1 MVPATEVPET
11 KKLPLVPHATIE
23 FANVTVFCDVV
34 RTISVPVTVAEG
46 IVTTTCVLVGVPE
59 IVAVTF
65 PIATPVT
72 VVRFTPVKVKIVPVG
87 LAIPD

>member
-1 MVPATEVPET
+1 ME
-11 KKLPLVPHATIE
+11 L
-23 FANVTVFCDVV
+23 ANVIVFCEVV
-34 RTISVPVTVAEG
+34 RTMSVPVTVEDG

-59 IVAVTF
+59 IVAVTL

-72 VVRFTPVKVKIVPVG
+72 PLKLVPVKVTIVPVG